1 MSWPIIPGL
10 NIEAIS
16 RVIYTD
22 KPKHFREMMDSC
34 FNSLASETQTDTV
47 LACPQEMEFVRVSQS
62 LLFGLCF
69 AFLGNDGCLQ

>member
-1 MSWPIIPGL
+1 MSRPTIPGL
-10 NIEAIS
+10 NIKAIS
-16 RVIYTD
+16 KLNYTD
-22 KPKHFREMMDSC
+22 KLQHFREMMDSYV
-34 FNSLASETQTDTV
+34 NNLGSETQTDMV